1 MLKVIAHTTTEYRF
15 ADEAEE
21 KIKEYAK
28 RQGMNYIDA
37 VYDLID
43 MGELDL
49 ELDSGYENTDELEI
63 TEVDEIIK
71 TFPKTL

>member
-21 KIKEYAK
+21 KIKNYAE
-28 RQGMNYIDA
+28 RQGLNYIDA
-37 VYDLID
+37 IYNLID

-49 ELDSGYENTDELEI
+49 ELDSVYEDTDDPEI
-63 TEVDEIIK
+63 VEAEEM
-71 TFPKTL
+71 